1 MKKKIEDIDF
11 QKADLSQFY
20 KPIDNIIKSIN
31 NLRKNKKLMKKLK
44 KIRLKK

>member
-20 KPIDNIIKSIN
+20 KPIDDIIRSIN
-31 NLRKNKKLMKKLK
+31 NLRENKKLMKKLK

>member
-20 KPIDNIIKSIN
+20 KPINDIVRSIH

>member
-11 QKADLSQFY
+11 QKAYLSQFY
-20 KPIDNIIKSIN
+20 KSIDNIIKSIN